1 MLRGSSCLYI
11 RSEMKSVKTH
21 IASELKVSLLA
32 VLLLLL
38 SSAQLLAQAK
48 FYATAPKSVPVNQSF
63 QLTYTLENGN
73 GGNLKLSPLN
83 DFQLIGGPNTSS
95 NMQWVNGNV
104 TQSISYTY
112 ILRPKKEGTFKIGKA
127 SIQVSGVTMESNEL
141 SIDVTQAVAQQP
153 QRQRQRNPFDPFD
166 DPFFNQNND
175 EQEDQPQVSSENL
188 EKQLKDDVF
197 IKLSVNKSSVYKGE
211 MLTATYK
218 LYFRQNLAGFNVTK
232 APAFDGFWS
241 QEVDLD
247 PKRRPATETING
259 KQYNTIEILK
269 YNLYPQRAGKL
280 SIAPT
285 EVSTV
290 AQVAVRKRSHNF
302 FDDFFNA
309 GQVQQVQLHL
319 KTNAESIN
327 VKELPE
333 NGRPDDFDGAVGK
346 FGFEANLS
354 SRETKTD
361 EPITYTVKISGTG
374 NLKFIE
380 PPKVK
385 LPAQFEMYDPKTKE
399 NISNGAGG
407 LSGSKQYDYL
417 IIPRQPGEYKIDG
430 QQFSYFDPSIEK
442 YYTIHSPEFT
452 VKVTGEPSK
461 NANTNIAAA
470 NNKEDVSLIGQDINY
485 IKTKMP
491 VFKKSNSLFDSAGYT
506 ALYISPFFMLL
517 GLVVLKKRNE
527 TLAADLVGAKRR
539 RALKLAKKR
548 LTAASKLLAQ
558 QDKKAFYNEI
568 SRALWGYLGDKLN
581 IDMASLSK
589 DNVAG
594 KLLDKGVKMETIDRL
609 KNLLSTCDLALY
621 SPVGEGSEMKHNF
634 DIAMNLMAD
643 FEDEIKD
650 RKPQPEV
657 PRYMS
662 LLLVLLTTCLFTFSA
677 FAQSP
682 EQLYTTANG
691 FYKAGQFEQ
700 AATTYEKLLMQDY
713 RTSEVYYNLGNCYY
727 KLNKLGPC
735 ILNYER
741 ALKLA
746 PDDEDISHNL
756 KIAELK
762 TIDKIQPV
770 PQLGII
776 THWHQFTT
784 SQSAKGWGIIALI
797 FIWLSLISFAVYL
810 FVGFRLFTVS
820 AGTILLLFS
829 FAFLSLAFQQNHRV
843 LNSNEAVLMVTNS
856 YVKSAPDDNGNNVF
870 LLHEGT
876 KFRLLDKVGEWHK
889 IKLADGKIGWLEN
902 NSFARI

>member
-1 MLRGSSCLYI
+1 
-11 RSEMKSVKTH
+11 MKTVKSH
-21 IASELKVSLLA
+21 IVLELKAFLLPA
-32 VLLLLL
+32 LLLLL
-38 SSAQLLAQAK
+38 SCAQLSAQAK

-73 GGNLKLSPLN
+73 GGNLKLPPLT

-95 NMQWVNGNV
+95 NMQWVNGTV
-104 TQSISYTY
+104 TQSVSYTY
-112 ILRPKKEGTFKIGKA
+112 VLRPKKEGTFKIGKA
-127 SIQVSGVTMESNEL
+127 GIQVSGVTMESNEL
-141 SIDVTQAVAQQP
+141 NVEVTQAVAQQ

-166 DPFFNQNND
+166 DPFFNQGND
-175 EQEDQPQVSSENL
+175 DQEEQPQANSGDL

-197 IKLSVNKSSVYKGE
+197 IKLSVNKNSVYKGE

-247 PKRRPATETING
+247 PKRKPAMETLNG

-290 AQVAVRKRSHNF
+290 AQVAVRKRSRNF

-309 GQVQQVQLHL
+309 GQVQQVQLDL
-319 KTNAESIN
+319 KTNAEAIN
-327 VKELPE
+327 VKDLPE

-354 SRETKTD
+354 SREAKTD
-361 EPITYTVKISGTG
+361 EPITYTIKISGTG

-385 LPAQFEMYDPKTKE
+385 LPAQFEVYDPKTKE
-399 NISNGAGG
+399 NISNGASG

-417 IIPRQPGEYKIDG
+417 IIPRQPGDYKIDG
-430 QQFSYFDPSIEK
+430 QHFSYFDPSSEK

-452 VKVTGEPSK
+452 VNVTGAPSQ
-461 NANTNIAAA
+461 NANTNLTAA
-470 NNKEDVSLIGQDINY
+470 NSKEDVSLIGQDINY

-491 VFKKSNSLFDSAGYT
+491 EFKKDNSFFASAGYT
-506 ALYISPFFMLL
+506 AMYVSPFLMFL
-517 GLVVLKKRNE
+517 GLVVLKRRNE
-527 TLAADLVGAKRR
+527 TLAADLVGTKRR

-558 QDKKAFYNEI
+558 HDKKAFYNEI

-589 DNVAG
+589 DNVAE
-594 KLLDKGVKMETIDRL
+594 KLLYKSVKAETIDRL
-609 KNLLSTCDLALY
+609 KNLLNTCDLALY
-621 SPVGEGSEMKHNF
+621 SPVGEGSEMKHNY
-634 DIAMNLMAD
+634 DLAMNLMAD

-650 RKPQPEV
+650 RQPQPEV
-657 PRYMS
+657 PRYMT
-662 LLLVLLTTCLFTFSA
+662 LLLVLITSSLFASSA
-677 FAQSP
+677 MAQSP

-700 AATTYEKLLMQDY
+700 AATTYEKLLMQDF
-713 RTSEVYYNLGNCYY
+713 RTAEVYYNLGNCYY
-727 KLNKLGPC
+727 KQNKLGPC

-741 ALKLA
+741 AHKLA
-746 PDDEDISHNL
+746 PDDEDITHNL

-770 PQLGII
+770 PQLSLL
-776 THWHQFTT
+776 TKWNQFTT
-784 SQSAKGWGIIALI
+784 SQSAKGWGITALL
-797 FIWLSLISFAVYL
+797 FVWLALISFAAYL
-810 FVGFRLFTVS
+810 FVGFRKFTVS
-820 AGTILLLFS
+820 AGTVLLLFS
-829 FAFLSLAFQQNHRV
+829 FAFLSLAFQQNNRV
-843 LNSNEAVLMVTNS
+843 IHSNEAVLMEAES
-856 YVKSAPDDNGNNVF
+856 YVKSAPDNNGNNVF

-876 KFRLLDKVGEWHK
+876 KFRLLDKVGSWHK
-889 IKLADGKIGWLEN
+889 IKLADGKTGWLEN
-902 NSFARI
+902 NSFSQI